1 MIFVVMFQ
9 TLGINTSK
17 VKWKIHLFESTKLL
31 VFALYVSKVP
41 LIFRDYKHDRIV
53 TLTNL
58 QRAEEQRVTTKTQ
71 RTPEQQLSSIKT
83 QYIILHISAPFFT
96 PPAPVTGTSLPIQ
109 THKNVSEIRDHIS
122 CKIYQLY
129 CVFFIFRES
138 NFSPSL
144 RLI

>member
-1 MIFVVMFQ
+1 MFQ

-83 QYIILHISAPFFT
+83 QYIILHISAPFLRHLPLSPGPHYPFKLT
-96 PPAPVTGTSLPIQ
+96 KMFLKFVTIFLAKSI
-109 THKNVSEIRDHIS
+109 K
-122 CKIYQLY
+122 LY
-129 CVFFIFRES
+129 CVFFVFRES

>member
-1 MIFVVMFQ
+1 MFQ

-17 VKWKIHLFESTKLL
+17 VKWKIHLFESIKLL
-31 VFALYVSKVP
+31 VCALYVSKVP

-83 QYIILHISAPFFT
+83 QYIILHISAPFLRH
-96 PPAPVTGTSLPIQ
+96 LPLSPGPHYPFKL
-109 THKNVSEIRDHIS
+109 TKNVSEIRDHIS

-129 CVFFIFRES
+129 CFFVFFLERVT
-138 NFSPSL
+138 SL
-144 RLI
+144 PH

>member
-1 MIFVVMFQ
+1 MFQ

-17 VKWKIHLFESTKLL
+17 VKWKIHLFESIKLL
-31 VFALYVSKVP
+31 VCALYVSKVP

-83 QYIILHISAPFFT
+83 QYIILHISAPFLRHLPLSPGPHYPFKLT
-96 PPAPVTGTSLPIQ
+96 KMFLKFVTIFLAKSTNCI
-109 THKNVSEIRDHIS
+109 
-122 CKIYQLY
+122 
-129 CVFFIFRES
+129 VFFFVFRES
-138 NFSPSL
+138 NFSSSL